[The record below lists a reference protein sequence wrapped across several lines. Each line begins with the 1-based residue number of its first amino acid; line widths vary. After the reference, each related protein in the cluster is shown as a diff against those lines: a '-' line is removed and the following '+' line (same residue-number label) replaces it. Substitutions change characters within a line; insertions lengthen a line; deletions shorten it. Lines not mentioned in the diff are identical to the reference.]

1 MSERIVVLE
10 VSGLEA
16 LHLAGIV
23 GQFRDLVVDAGRDD
37 DPAVA
42 RLLPDAYP
50 DDEAASREF
59 RRLTGADML
68 DRRAADARTV
78 LTTLGMDGD
87 DLDPSSDPDTTISV
101 ALGEVEAQAWMRTLS
116 AVRLVLATRLGIQD
130 DDDHRPDDPRFGIYD
145 WIGYRL
151 DGLVSALD
159 RRDDSPGAPR

>member
-1 MSERIVVLE
+1 MSDKIVVLE

-23 GQFRDLVVDAGRDD
+23 GQFRDIVADSRRDD

-50 DDEAASREF
+50 DDDEATREF
-59 RRLTGADML
+59 RRLTGDDL
-68 DRRAADARTV
+68 LGRRAADAEVV
-78 LTTLGMDGD
+78 LHTLGMDGGD
-87 DLDPSSDPDTTISV
+87 VRTDSDPGATLTI
-101 ALGEVEAQAWMRTLS
+101 ALGEDEALSWMRTLS
-116 AVRLVLATRLGIQD
+116 AVRLVLATRLGIQSE
-130 DDDHRPDDPRFGIYD
+130 DDHQPDDPRFGIYD

-159 RRDDSPGAPR
+159 RR

>member
-1 MSERIVVLE
+1 MNDRIVVME
-10 VSGLEA
+10 ISGLEA

-23 GQFRDLVVDAGRDD
+23 GQFRDLVADADRQH
-37 DPAVA
+37 DPAVT

-68 DRRAADARTV
+68 DRRAEDAGIV
-78 LTTLGMDGD
+78 LSTLGMDGGE
-87 DLDPSSDPDTTISV
+87 LDPESDPDTTITV
-101 ALGEVEAQAWMRTLS
+101 ALGETEARAWMRTLS

-130 DDDHRPDDPRFGIYD
+130 DDRHLPGDARFGIYD

-151 DGLVSALD
+151 DGLVTALD
-159 RRDDSPGAPR
+159 RNLDDPRTD